1 MEEVVLLLLLLL
13 SFQILKTLTIEI
25 EIISDSQFLTEDD
38 TLVSPGRTFE
48 LGFFNPGSSGNRY
61 LGIWYKKIS
70 VKTVVWV
77 ANRDHPLTATQ
88 SGVFKIVHPGNLVI
102 MNNISGIMWS
112 SNTTSS
118 RNAIAKLDDIG
129 NLVVT
134 DRDDKDIIWQS
145 FDHPTDTLLP
155 GMKFGKDFLTG
166 REWSL
171 SSWKSGD
178 DPGQGEFTYSI
189 DTHGYPQDVL
199 KHGADV
205 KFRAGPW
212 NGLRFS
218 GASEFSRNPIFTYNM
233 IINET
238 MVAFTYNLVNN
249 SIVSKFAL
257 DSSGELQR
265 SVWVENAKK
274 WQIIVKLPRGICDT
288 YNICGAY
295 GSCST
300 MNSQTCSCFNET
312 QFVARDP
319 KGWEDADWSGG
330 CVRRTPLDCKNEPD
344 GFIKY
349 ANVKLPDTHT
359 SWFNRSMNISECE
372 EVCLKNCSCMAYA
385 NTNITGEGSGCLLW
399 FNDLF
404 DIRVISEGNGGQDIF
419 VRMSSSDLVA
429 QPVSKNQ
436 RMDNKFIILAVFL
449 GVVVIGLS
457 STLLWYALRKRNHS
471 QKMGEGEPLQVCES
485 QTEGMELPLFSFSV
499 VAKSTDSFSPENKLG
514 EGGFG
519 SVYKG
524 VLEGKEIAVKRL
536 SMTSKQGVNE
546 FKNEVIC
553 ISKLQ
558 HRNLVKLL
566 GCSIQGD
573 EKLLIY
579 EYMPNRSLDLFIFD
593 KAQSTCLDWNK
604 RFNIIQGIARG
615 LLYLHQDSRLRII
628 HRDLKASNILLDLD
642 MNPKISDFGI
652 ARSFGG
658 NETQAS
664 TERVVGTYGYMSPEY
679 ALNGHFSTKSDV
691 FSFGVLV
698 LEIVSGFRNRGFVHP
713 KHGNNL
719 IGHAW
724 RVYNEGTSMELID
737 STLEEPIDPY
747 EILRAI
753 EVGLLCV
760 QESPEDRPEMS
771 LVVRMLVSEGASQK
785 PKQPAFFKENNL
797 TGVDFSSSTYATTS
811 TNDLT
816 VTEIGAR

>member
-1 MEEVVLLLLLLL
+1 
-13 SFQILKTLTIEI
+13 
-25 EIISDSQFLTEDD
+25 
-38 TLVSPGRTFE
+38 
-48 LGFFNPGSSGNRY
+48 
-61 LGIWYKKIS
+61 
-70 VKTVVWV
+70 
-77 ANRDHPLTATQ
+77 
-88 SGVFKIVHPGNLVI
+88 
-102 MNNISGIMWS
+102 
-112 SNTTSS
+112 
-118 RNAIAKLDDIG
+118 
-129 NLVVT
+129 
-134 DRDDKDIIWQS
+134 
-145 FDHPTDTLLP
+145 
-155 GMKFGKDFLTG
+155 
-166 REWSL
+166 
-171 SSWKSGD
+171 
-178 DPGQGEFTYSI
+178 
-189 DTHGYPQDVL
+189 
-199 KHGADV
+199 
-205 KFRAGPW
+205 
-212 NGLRFS
+212 
-218 GASEFSRNPIFTYNM
+218 
-233 IINET
+233 
-238 MVAFTYNLVNN
+238 
-249 SIVSKFAL
+249 
-257 DSSGELQR
+257 
-265 SVWVENAKK
+265 
-274 WQIIVKLPRGICDT
+274 
-288 YNICGAY
+288 
-295 GSCST
+295 
-300 MNSQTCSCFNET
+300 
-312 QFVARDP
+312 
-319 KGWEDADWSGG
+319 
-330 CVRRTPLDCKNEPD
+330 
-344 GFIKY
+344 
-349 ANVKLPDTHT
+349 
-359 SWFNRSMNISECE
+359 MNISECE

-737 STLEEPIDPY
+737 STLEE
-747 EILRAI
+747 
-753 EVGLLCV
+753 
-760 QESPEDRPEMS
+760 
-771 LVVRMLVSEGASQK
+771 
-785 PKQPAFFKENNL
+785 
-797 TGVDFSSSTYATTS
+797 
-811 TNDLT
+811 TN
-816 VTEIGAR
+816 